1 MNKRIGMITGAAAI
15 LIGGTTWT
23 VANAEEKNSTSNNDS
38 IVHVAESTNVSSPSL
53 EQAVKQAEDYVSG
66 KMIKAKQDEDDGVAL
81 YEIDVRTD
89 KETYEF
95 EIAVD
100 SGDII
105 EIDGDLLL
113 AETQANPALSKEEVE
128 KIAKETTGLTEIEK
142 TELELKNGKLVYE
155 TEFFLDD
162 DVDIKI
168 DAETGDIVEMD
179 DDLVKASGKSTP
191 EQANLL
197 SFDELIALLEEQFGA
212 NIRVLDSELDHDDGL
227 AVYELDLIIDDV
239 EYEIDLNAENG
250 DILKQERD

>member
-1 MNKRIGMITGAAAI
+1 
-15 LIGGTTWT
+15 
-23 VANAEEKNSTSNNDS
+23 
-38 IVHVAESTNVSSPSL
+38 
-53 EQAVKQAEDYVSG
+53 
-66 KMIKAKQDEDDGVAL
+66 MIKAKQDEDDGVAL

-128 KIAKETTGLTEIEK
+128 KIAKDTTGLTEIEK

-162 DVDIKI
+162 DGDIKI

-197 SFDELIALLEEQFGA
+197 SFDELIAVLEEQFGA

>member
-1 MNKRIGMITGAAAI
+1 MGQRGRWQTLKKKT
-15 LIGGTTWT
+15 
-23 VANAEEKNSTSNNDS
+23 STSNDS

-128 KIAKETTGLTEIEK
+128 KIAKDTT
-142 TELELKNGKLVYE
+142 V
-155 TEFFLDD
+155 
-162 DVDIKI
+162 
-168 DAETGDIVEMD
+168 
-179 DDLVKASGKSTP
+179 
-191 EQANLL
+191 
-197 SFDELIALLEEQFGA
+197 
-212 NIRVLDSELDHDDGL
+212 
-227 AVYELDLIIDDV
+227 
-239 EYEIDLNAENG
+239 
-250 DILKQERD
+250 